1 MKPYVFAIQYIN
13 SDNPEVVVDRGIM
26 FGESYSDIVKDLE
39 LRKVTSGAAII
50 DIYVVAIE
58 KEVIHLSEESYEK
71 LLDGDIL

>member
-1 MKPYVFAIQYIN
+1 MKPYVFAIQYIS

-39 LRKVTSGAAII
+39 LRKTVSGATII
-50 DIYVVAIE
+50 DIYMVAID